1 MRELRLEIPELDLD
15 DELEGLLR
23 EADLLA
29 PEPAHVVGDGDGT
42 LEGIVELSA
51 GLASFIPRPTG
62 FVRPPV
68 LFLQHGARDLA
79 IGLAIAGLLARLM
92 LSADL
97 PVPVAMLPALLA
109 ALAAPVVSHFREVSR
124 QAPRYAQAP
133 SSALGIMLLPD
144 TLVFRHEGAIS
155 VIPRDRVVD
164 FYTSVERRARG
175 LAFSLRPAYYYQ
187 VPDGMTQHLAYVEFH
202 DGEQRRRFHYDAI
215 SYRRHADADY
225 DFQASVTDLALLE
238 AQEAELRAW
247 LREDDNV

>member
-1 MRELRLEIPELDLD
+1 MS
-15 DELEGLLR
+15 
-23 EADLLA
+23 

-51 GLASFIPRPTG
+51 GLATYIPRGPG

-68 LFLQHGARDLA
+68 LLVEHGARDLGVA
-79 IGLAIAGLLARLM
+79 LAVAGLLAALM
-92 LSADL
+92 QRAGVSL
-97 PVPVAMLPALLA
+97 PIALLPAILA
-109 ALAAPVVSHFREVSR
+109 AVLAPVVSHLREVSR

-133 SSALGIMLLPD
+133 STVLGILMLPD

-155 VIPRDRVVD
+155 IIPRDRVID

-175 LAFSLRPAYYYQ
+175 LAFSLTPAYYYQ
-187 VPDGMTQHLAYVEFH
+187 VPDGMTQHLAYVEYR
-202 DGEQRRRFHYDAI
+202 DGDQVRRFHYDAI
-215 SYRRHADADY
+215 SYRRQADADY

-247 LREDDNV
+247 LREDPGA